1 MFKKNVKIKQ
11 LDIQSQKLNS
21 NNDSV
26 LIDTSIQLHIND
38 TTLSIACVP
47 THIDHLITGYIYY
60 HFNHASLVEISQQNS
75 DYYCQLSH
83 SDQSIINTKA
93 IQSSSTHF
101 IDIINANRQF
111 KSNQSMYHDTGATMS
126 VGAIVNNDEMILFED
141 ISFENA
147 LYKLIGHLVSTKVLF
162 NGILLASH
170 AITAPASSLLSHI
183 PFDILICQS
192 AVSATIVDFC
202 EVNTKS
208 LFGFCRK
215 RTYNIYTNFHVR

>member
-147 LYKLIGHLVSTKVLF
+147 LYKLIGHWYRRRYYLMGYCWHRMRLQPVLHCF
-162 NGILLASH
+162 LISVCSLISSH
-170 AITAPASSLLSHI
+170 
-183 PFDILICQS
+183 
-192 AVSATIVDFC
+192 VSATM
-202 EVNTKS
+202 
-208 LFGFCRK
+208 
-215 RTYNIYTNFHVR
+215 